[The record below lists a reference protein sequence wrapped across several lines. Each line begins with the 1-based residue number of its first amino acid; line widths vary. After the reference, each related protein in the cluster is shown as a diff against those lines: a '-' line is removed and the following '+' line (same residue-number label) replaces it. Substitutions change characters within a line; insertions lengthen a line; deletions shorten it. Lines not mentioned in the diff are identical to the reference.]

1 MSMSIKEFIK
11 KSKDSTYENRDVFIA
26 IIIILVAFASFG
38 LGRLSKI
45 EETRSPVR
53 IENMTASVIGVKESA
68 TMGSTRAQNKSNSQ
82 LTQTEIYVGSINGS
96 KYHYP
101 WCSGAQRIKE
111 SNKIQ
116 FSSKEEAIKAGYTPA
131 ANCKGL
137 K

>member
-1 MSMSIKEFIK
+1 M
-11 KSKDSTYENRDVFIA
+11 
-26 IIIILVAFASFG
+26 
-38 LGRLSKI
+38 SKI